1 MTKGHRVLKGYF
13 EANRVFLQSR
23 EEINAALINT
33 FLGVALWGH
42 DREEPEPLTI
52 KELSEKVGLPYTT
65 VSRHLRYLG
74 DFERTGVEGLGL
86 VRTDIY
92 VMNRRQKIVS
102 LTTKGKAMRDR
113 LLFSFGVDDTNE
125 NVE

>member
-1 MTKGHRVLKGYF
+1 MGVRKGDF
-13 EANRVFLQSR
+13 
-23 EEINAALINT
+23 
-33 FLGVALWGH
+33 
-42 DREEPEPLTI
+42 PI

-92 VMNRRQKIVS
+92 VMNRRQKVVS
-102 LTTKGKAMRDR
+102 LTTKGKAMRDL
-113 LLFSFGVDDTNE
+113 LLFSFGVDDSNGSAE
-125 NVE
+125 K